1 MKNIKEGSEEFSKF
15 SHLFVSKEKREKRLD
30 LCNSCDMMIAHMKA
44 KFCQECGCLIGPKP
58 AMNTQT
64 CPLGK
69 W

>member
-44 KFCQECGCLIGPKP
+44 KFCQEC
-58 AMNTQT
+58 
-64 CPLGK
+64 
-69 W
+69 